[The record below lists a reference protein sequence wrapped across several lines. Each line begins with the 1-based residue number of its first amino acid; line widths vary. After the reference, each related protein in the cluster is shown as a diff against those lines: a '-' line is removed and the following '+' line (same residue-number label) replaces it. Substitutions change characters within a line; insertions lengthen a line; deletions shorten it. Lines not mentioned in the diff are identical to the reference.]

1 MLEIGTG
8 PSTLIYASYLNNK
21 NKLFVFEPQ
30 KKKFDML
37 NQKLKKNDLLN
48 KVIVKQQA
56 CFCENKTKTMNNN
69 EKDQKNINLS
79 SVFLD
84 FNEGNIKYVKLD
96 DINYLYDIGFIC
108 CNTNKFD
115 PWCFYGAK
123 NLIKRNRPVIL
134 YKKTYTKYFENNKKL
149 NSEYSEIYKFN
160 IKRYCILELGNY
172 LYINDFTTRYSL
184 LIPIENLY

>member
-1 MLEIGTG
+1 MDENILKNLTKYNISKYRNMLEIGTG

-84 FNEGNIKYVKLD
+84 FNEGNIK
-96 DINYLYDIGFIC
+96 
-108 CNTNKFD
+108 
-115 PWCFYGAK
+115 
-123 NLIKRNRPVIL
+123 PVRV
-134 YKKTYTKYFENNKKL
+134 
-149 NSEYSEIYKFN
+149 FN
-160 IKRYCILELGNY
+160 I
-172 LYINDFTTRYSL
+172 
-184 LIPIENLY
+184 